1 MIWNNDTTLNRSTD
15 KTPCGV
21 VVFTV
26 SFTNNELMGEEAT
39 NFVAVAHHLATGAMT
54 VGRGNGETG
63 EAGYRLACANAVSGL
78 AACLLGH
85 VTYNRMFEAPRYA
98 H

>member
-1 MIWNNDTTLNRSTD
+1 MNWNSDTALNRSTD

-26 SFTNNELMGEEAT
+26 SFTSNELMGEEAT
-39 NFVAVAHHLATGAMT
+39 NFVAVAHHLPSGAMT
-54 VGRGNGETG
+54 VGRGGIETG

-78 AACLLGH
+78 YH
-85 VTYNRMFEAPRYA
+85 RMQHQTNYNRMFEASYA